1 MVSARASV
9 LVAFAL
15 NGFVYGSWAA
25 RVPALATQVGAG
37 PGGLGLALLGTSVG
51 MVASA
56 LLTGRLC
63 AAVGSRLVVIVSG
76 VGVSLLVPLLGVA
89 PSVPLLGC
97 ALIAVG
103 AMVGMLDV
111 SMNVAATTVVRA
123 LNRPIMPQF
132 HAYFSFGGLFG
143 GLGAGLA
150 AGLGLAPL
158 PHLLIIAALGVTA
171 IVTVAGALPVEP
183 SSTASPTAGAR
194 RGMLCRPLLWLLAA
208 VALCSAIAEGV
219 SAEWSALFLVD
230 QRQVSEAAAATAYS
244 VFSLAMALTRLS
256 GERAERR
263 WGPYRVVAAGA
274 ALAAT
279 GLLAGALIP
288 LAVLGYVGFALAGV
302 GLAFCFP
309 VALSLAG
316 SAGQRTDGTGGER
329 EIGLVTTIAYS
340 GFLAGPPL
348 VGWVAEIT
356 NLSVAMA
363 MVGAVVALIPF
374 AVRASAAA
382 RRREREPD
390 EVAGHTP

>member
-1 MVSARASV
+1 VVSARGSV

-37 PGGLGLALLGTSVG
+37 PGGLGLALLGTSLG

-63 AAVGSRLVVIVSG
+63 TAVGSRAVVTAAG
-76 VGVSLLVPLLGVA
+76 LGVSALVPLLGVA
-89 PSVPLLGC
+89 PSIPLLGC
-97 ALIAVG
+97 TLVAVG

-111 SMNVAATTVVRA
+111 AMNVAATTVVRMM
-123 LNRPIMPQF
+123 NRPIMPQF
-132 HAYFSFGGLFG
+132 HAFFSFGGLAG
-143 GLGAGLA
+143 GLCAGLA
-150 AGLGLAPL
+150 AGLGMKPL
-158 PHLLIIAALGVTA
+158 PHLLIISTIGAAA
-171 IVTVAGALPVEP
+171 ILVASRALPVEP
-183 SSTASPTAGAR
+183 SSTAPPPVGASRGLLR
-194 RGMLCRPLLWLLAA
+194 RRLLWLLAA

-230 QRQVSEAAAATAYS
+230 QRNVSEAAAATAYS

-256 GERAERR
+256 GERAERN
-263 WGPYRVVAAGA
+263 WGPHRVVAAGA

-288 LAVLGYVGFALAGV
+288 LAASGYVGFALAGV

-316 SAGQRTDGTGGER
+316 SAGQRGDGTGGER

-340 GFLAGPPL
+340 GFLSGPPL
-348 VGWVAEIT
+348 VGWIAEIT
-356 NLSVAMA
+356 NLSVAIA
-363 MVGAVVALIPF
+363 TVGCIVAFIPF
-374 AVRASAAA
+374 AVRASATAQG
-382 RRREREPD
+382 REREP
-390 EVAGHTP
+390 EKVSHAGS